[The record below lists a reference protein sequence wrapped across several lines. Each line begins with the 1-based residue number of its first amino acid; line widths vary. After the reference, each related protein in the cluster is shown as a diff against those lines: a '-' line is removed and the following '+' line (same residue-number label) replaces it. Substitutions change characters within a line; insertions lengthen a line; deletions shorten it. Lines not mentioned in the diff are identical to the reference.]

1 MKKIQFLLICPLIVL
16 AACSYDNGK
25 SDAYGNFEA
34 EEVIISSEMSGRL
47 LEFDIEEGSII
58 DSGKAVGLIDTMQ
71 LYLQKKTLMAQKNV
85 IRTKY
90 SSLYAQ
96 IDVLKDQILT
106 AEKDR
111 QRIEKLLAG
120 KAATEKQLDDINGR
134 LSALEKQIS
143 QVNAQNPTIAGE
155 LNSIDTQIDQI
166 NDRINR
172 SILVNPLQGTVLAKY
187 ADRHEIA
194 IQGKPLYKIAGL
206 GYLTLK
212 AYVSGSQL
220 PSVILGSNVTVLID
234 NDNQSNKELK
244 GTIIWISP
252 KAEFTPK
259 IIQTKEERVNMVYAI
274 KVKVKNDG
282 SLKIGMPGEV
292 KL

>member
-1 MKKIQFLLICPLIVL
+1 MMKTLITILSSMIIL
-16 AACSYDNGK
+16 AGCGNNNDK

-34 EEVIISSEMSGRL
+34 EEVIISSEMTGKL
-47 LEFDIEEGSII
+47 LEFSVEEGITLKENTI
-58 DSGKAVGLIDTMQ
+58 VGLIDTMQ
-71 LYLQKKTLMAQKNV
+71 LNLQKKSLLAQKNV

-90 SSLYAQ
+90 SGLYAQ
-96 IDVLKDQILT
+96 IDVLKDQIQT

-111 QRIEKLLAG
+111 DRVQRMLEG

-134 LSALEKQIS
+134 LSVLEKQIS

-155 LNSIDTQIDQI
+155 LNTIDTQIDQI
-166 NDRINR
+166 NDKLNR
-172 SILVNPLQGTVLAKY
+172 SIVINPINGTVLAKY
-187 ADRHEIA
+187 TDKYEIA
-194 IQGKPLYKIAGL
+194 VQGKPLYKIANL
-206 GYLTLK
+206 DFLSLK
-212 AYVSGSQL
+212 AYVSGAQL
-220 PSVILGSNVTVLID
+220 SKIIIGKQVKVLID
-234 NDNQSNKELK
+234 KDGISNREMT
-244 GTIIWISP
+244 GTVTWVSP

-282 SLKIGMPGEV
+282 SLKIGMPGEI